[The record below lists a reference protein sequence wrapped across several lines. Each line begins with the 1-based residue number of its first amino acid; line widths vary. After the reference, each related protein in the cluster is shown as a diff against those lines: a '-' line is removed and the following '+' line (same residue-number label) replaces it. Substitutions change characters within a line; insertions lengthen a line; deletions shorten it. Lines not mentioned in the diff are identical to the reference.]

1 MSHNTQNNSHDL
13 DGKILYISQPKQISE
28 KLTTRT
34 LVLEGFDGDWSRP
47 VPFTFKNGR
56 MDALNGLKEGD
67 WVNVQYKSLGFKGRG
82 DGEPKYYAENEGITC
97 IKG

>member
-1 MSHNTQNNSHDL
+1 MAHNTQKNEHDL
-13 DGKILYISQPKQISE
+13 DGKVLYISQPKQISE

-34 LVLEGFDGDWSRP
+34 LVLETFDGDWSKP

-56 MDALNGLKEGD
+56 MDALKDIKEGD
-67 WVNVQYKSLGFKGRG
+67 WVNVQYKSMGFKGKQE
-82 DGEPKYYAENEGITC
+82 GEPRYYAENEALMC